1 MASFFATGGIWFWLI
16 ALKISLATVLVD
28 GIVVVVV
35 VVVVEELP
43 SNLGTAS
50 SSGVSVELG
59 SGSVGS
65 GIN

>member
-1 MASFFATGGIWFWLI
+1 MASFFATGGIWFWLM

-28 GIVVVVV
+28 GIVVVV

-59 SGSVGS
+59 SGIVGS